1 MATIALPHGAVK
13 RAAVRLG
20 TSRVHLS
27 KVINGHQAASAELAV
42 RILADEELRGRGLT
56 LAGLLRVELPAD
68 LVVWGFETDADFER
82 RRAALGQV

>member
-13 RAAVRLG
+13 RAAARLQ

-27 KVINGHQAASAELAV
+27 KVINGHQAASVDLAL

-56 LAGLLRVELPAD
+56 LSGLLQVELPAE
-68 LVVWGFETDADFER
+68 LVVWGFETDVDFDR
-82 RRAALGQV
+82 RRAALGRG

>member
-13 RAAVRLG
+13 RAAARLQ

-27 KVINGHQAASAELAV
+27 KVINGNQAASVDLAV

-56 LAGLLRVELPAD
+56 LAGLLQIELPAD

-82 RRAALGQV
+82 RRVALGQG